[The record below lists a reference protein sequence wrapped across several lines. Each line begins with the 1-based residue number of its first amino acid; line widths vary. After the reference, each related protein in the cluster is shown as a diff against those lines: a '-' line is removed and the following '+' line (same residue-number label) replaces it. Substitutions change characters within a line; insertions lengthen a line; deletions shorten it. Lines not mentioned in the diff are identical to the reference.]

1 QEGLHW
7 RFAKAP
13 ASLMWPLL
21 IEVADP
27 QIEIGL
33 QLVERTIHLFAE
45 CDTIELI
52 EHGLVEALTDAV
64 GLRAL
69 GLSARVIDVLDR
81 KVEFVLVSF
90 GVAAILAAAVGQ
102 HAQQLDLVL
111 LEERQHP
118 IVEQIRRRNRR
129 LAIV

>member
-1 QEGLHW
+1 
-7 RFAKAP
+7 
-13 ASLMWPLL
+13 MWPLL

-45 CDTIELI
+45 RDTIELI

-69 GLSARVIDVLDR
+69 GLSARVIDVLAR
-81 KVEFVLVSF
+81 KVE
-90 GVAAILAAAVGQ
+90 ILC
-102 HAQQLDLVL
+102 
-111 LEERQHP
+111 
-118 IVEQIRRRNRR
+118 RRGGRGNTGS
-129 LAIV
+129 V

>member
-1 QEGLHW
+1 MHW

-13 ASLMWPLL
+13 ASVMWPLL

-45 CDTIELI
+45 RDTIELI

-69 GLSARVIDVLDR
+69 GLSAGTALR
-81 KVEFVLVSF
+81 S
-90 GVAAILAAAVGQ
+90 A
-102 HAQQLDLVL
+102 
-111 LEERQHP
+111 
-118 IVEQIRRRNRR
+118 
-129 LAIV
+129 